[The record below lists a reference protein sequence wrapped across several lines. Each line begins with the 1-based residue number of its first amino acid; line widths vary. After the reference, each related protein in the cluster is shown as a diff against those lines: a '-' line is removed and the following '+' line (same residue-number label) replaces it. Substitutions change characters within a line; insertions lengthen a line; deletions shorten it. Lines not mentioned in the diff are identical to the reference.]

1 MDVGLVATASTELLA
16 KEGRLRD
23 WLQAR
28 GSLLVG
34 FSGGVDS
41 TYLAAVA
48 LEAVG
53 PESVLAVL
61 GWSESVPVEQRVRA
75 EQLAESLGLSLEVVR
90 TDETSDPRYVAN
102 PSNRCYFCKSVLWSL
117 LARLASQ
124 RGLETLVDGTNAS
137 DLGDHRPGKQ
147 AAQEWGVRSPLAEVG
162 LTKQEIRELS
172 RRRGLPT
179 WSQPASP
186 CLASRI
192 PYGTPVTPAR
202 LHQVEVAEK
211 AVRELGVMGD
221 MRVRYHGDLARVE
234 LAAGELE
241 IWLEPPR
248 LLALAAAV
256 RRAGFRRVALDLAG
270 FRSGSLNVLE
280 GVTPPWELS
289 S

>member
-1 MDVGLVATASTELLA
+1 MDVGVAVTGTELLA
-16 KEGRLRD
+16 KEERLRD

-53 PESVLAVL
+53 RESVLAVL

-75 EQLAESLGLSLEVVR
+75 ERLAESLGLSLEVVR

-124 RGLETLVDGTNAS
+124 RGLETVVDGTNAS
-137 DLGDHRPGKQ
+137 DLGDHRPGKR

-202 LHQVEVAEK
+202 LRQVEVAER
-211 AVRELGVMGD
+211 ALRELGVMSD
-221 MRVRYHGDLARVE
+221 MRVRHHGDLARVE

-241 IWLEPPR
+241 RWLEPTR
-248 LLALAAAV
+248 LMALAAAV

>member
-1 MDVGLVATASTELLA
+1 MAVTGTELLA
-16 KEGRLRD
+16 KEERLRD

-53 PESVLAVL
+53 RESVLAVL

-75 EQLAESLGLSLEVVR
+75 ERLAESLGLSLEVVR

-124 RGLETLVDGTNAS
+124 RGLETVVDGTNAS
-137 DLGDHRPGKQ
+137 DLGDHRPGKR

-202 LHQVEVAEK
+202 LRQVEVAER
-211 AVRELGVMGD
+211 ALRELGVMSD
-221 MRVRYHGDLARVE
+221 MRVRHHGDLARVE

-241 IWLEPPR
+241 RWLEPTR
-248 LLALAAAV
+248 LMALAAAV

>member
-1 MDVGLVATASTELLA
+1 MAATGTELLA
-16 KEGRLRD
+16 KEERLRD

-28 GSLLVG
+28 GPLLIG

-53 PESVLAVL
+53 RESVLAVL

-90 TDETSDPRYVAN
+90 TEETSDPRYVAN
-102 PSNRCYFCKSVLWSL
+102 PSNRCYFCKTVLWSVL
-117 LARLASQ
+117 SRLASQ

-162 LTKQEIRELS
+162 LTKHEIRELS

-202 LHQVEVAEK
+202 LRQVEVAER

-221 MRVRYHGDLARVE
+221 MRVRHHGDLARVE

-241 IWLEPPR
+241 IWLEPAR

>member
-1 MDVGLVATASTELLA
+1 MDVGVAATGTELLA
-16 KEGRLRD
+16 KEERLRD

-53 PESVLAVL
+53 RESVLAVL

-75 EQLAESLGLSLEVVR
+75 ERLAESLGLSLEVVR

-124 RGLETLVDGTNAS
+124 RGLETVVDGTNAS
-137 DLGDHRPGKQ
+137 DLGDHRPGKR

-202 LHQVEVAEK
+202 LRQVEVAER
-211 AVRELGVMGD
+211 ALRELGVMSD
-221 MRVRYHGDLARVE
+221 MRVRHHGDLARVE

-241 IWLEPPR
+241 RWLEPTR
-248 LLALAAAV
+248 LTALAAAV

>member
-1 MDVGLVATASTELLA
+1 MDVGLVATASMELLA
-16 KEGRLRD
+16 KEWRLRD

-28 GSLLVG
+28 GPLLVG

>member
-1 MDVGLVATASTELLA
+1 VAVTGTELLA
-16 KEGRLRD
+16 KEERLRD

-53 PESVLAVL
+53 RESVLAVL

-75 EQLAESLGLSLEVVR
+75 ERLAESLGLSLEVVR

-124 RGLETLVDGTNAS
+124 RGLETVVDGTNAS
-137 DLGDHRPGKQ
+137 DLGDHRPGKR

-202 LHQVEVAEK
+202 LRQVEVAER
-211 AVRELGVMGD
+211 ALRELGVMSD
-221 MRVRYHGDLARVE
+221 MRVRHHGDLARVE

-241 IWLEPPR
+241 RWLEPTR
-248 LLALAAAV
+248 LMALAAAV